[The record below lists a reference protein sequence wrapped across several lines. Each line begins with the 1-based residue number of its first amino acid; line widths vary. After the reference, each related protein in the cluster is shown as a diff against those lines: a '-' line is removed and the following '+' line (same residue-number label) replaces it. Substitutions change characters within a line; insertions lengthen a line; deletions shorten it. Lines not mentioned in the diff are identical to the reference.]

1 MMGGK
6 AAGRVVRQP
15 PKNHTQ
21 KGFEYLI
28 LGLFLLTLSGL
39 LVVWIFNPLFNSNRG
54 KLDFVLISLHS
65 PYLAD
70 YSADLRGSIFA
81 VAPLDLGI
89 IKEILQD
96 QQHANEADTIIDQY
110 QNIVSTVTPYPNQ
123 SGIGQF
129 TATPTQLPSV
139 LTSTIAISA
148 TVTRTTTVTITPTP
162 SRTVSIAL
170 PTATRTSVNVGAT
183 ATPTRFLSPTA
194 SVNLPTRTPISA
206 TATPIPSTATRIPP
220 TATRVNPT
228 ATSGGYPAP
237 TQGAASPTPAPTT
250 PAYP

>member
-1 MMGGK
+1 MMRVK
-6 AAGRVVRQP
+6 AADRVVRQP
-15 PKNHTQ
+15 LKNHTQ
-21 KGFEYLI
+21 KGFKYLI

-70 YSADLRGSIFA
+70 YSADPRGSDLA
-81 VAPLDLGI
+81 VAPLNLEI

-96 QQHANEADTIIDQY
+96 QQNANEAETIINEY

-129 TATPTQLPSV
+129 TVTPTPLPAAAFTPTGEILV
-139 LTSTIAISA
+139 TA
-148 TVTRTTTVTITPTP
+148 TQTMTPSITPTP
-162 SRTVSIAL
+162 SRTVSIAS
-170 PTATRTSVNVGAT
+170 PTATRTRVNVGAT
-183 ATPTRFLSPTA
+183 ASPTRFLSPTA
-194 SVNLPTRTPISA
+194 AVNLPTRTPVLA
-206 TATPIPSTATRIPP
+206 TATPIPP

-237 TQGAASPTPAPTT
+237 TQGVASPTPAATT
-250 PAYP
+250 IPAYP

>member
-1 MMGGK
+1 MMRVK
-6 AAGRVVRQP
+6 AADRVVRQP
-15 PKNHTQ
+15 SKNHTQ

-70 YSADLRGSIFA
+70 YSADPRGSDLA
-81 VAPLDLGI
+81 VAPLNLEI

-96 QQHANEADTIIDQY
+96 QQNANEAETIINEY

-129 TATPTQLPSV
+129 TVTPTPLPAAAFTPTGEILV
-139 LTSTIAISA
+139 TA
-148 TVTRTTTVTITPTP
+148 TQTMTPSITPTP
-162 SRTVSIAL
+162 SRTVSIAS
-170 PTATRTSVNVGAT
+170 PTATRTPVNVGAT
-183 ATPTRFLSPTA
+183 ASPTRF
-194 SVNLPTRTPISA
+194 
-206 TATPIPSTATRIPP
+206 
-220 TATRVNPT
+220 
-228 ATSGGYPAP
+228 
-237 TQGAASPTPAPTT
+237 
-250 PAYP
+250 